1 MKIIKYMESLVES
14 DTGHSSKS
22 FALLISVII
31 SFFTGMVICFAIAF
45 DVVTNGFIK
54 TDLEEVG
61 IFMLCVGSYVAGS
74 GIPKILGDR
83 DEERTKRAKY
93 DE

>member
-1 MKIIKYMESLVES
+1 MSFLKYMESLVET
-14 DTGHSSKS
+14 DTGKSSKS

-31 SFFTGMVICFAIAF
+31 SFFTGLVICFAIAY
-45 DVVTNGFIK
+45 DVVSNGFIK

-83 DEERTKRAKY
+83 DEEKTKRQKY
-93 DE
+93 DD